1 MLKFLIFSEFLRHL
15 YTIHTNIRICSYC
28 TWQGTHAS
36 LAPGGMYNY
45 HLDYAREQKT
55 FWYKSKDI
63 IPMKITGDYGY
74 ISNKKWPLNKVGIPH
89 SDLLNLDDDKYFIQD
104 MSLHLLRMQQVILEC
119 SGKVSIRY
127 KVNIYRLVLSEMSSI
142 ILWMFQLGNFHLEKK
157 RHWCH

>member
-1 MLKFLIFSEFLRHL
+1 MLKFLIFLEFFED
-15 YTIHTNIRICSYC
+15 TFIHTNIRICSYC

-74 ISNKKWPLNKVGIPH
+74 ISNKKWPLNKVWSLH
-89 SDLLNLDDDKYFIQD
+89 FDLNLDDDKYFIQD
-104 MSLHLLRMQQVILEC
+104 MSLHLLRMQQVFSVRMIC
-119 SGKVSIRY
+119 NIVSQ
-127 KVNIYRLVLSEMSSI
+127 
-142 ILWMFQLGNFHLEKK
+142 QLK
-157 RHWCH
+157 

>member
-1 MLKFLIFSEFLRHL
+1 MLKFLIFLEFFED
-15 YTIHTNIRICSYC
+15 TCIHTNIRICSYC

-74 ISNKKWPLNKVGIPH
+74 ISNKKWPLNKVWSLH
-89 SDLLNLDDDKYFIQD
+89 FDLNLDDDKYFIQD
-104 MSLHLLRMQQVILEC
+104 MSLHLLRMQQVFSVRMFCNI
-119 SGKVSIRY
+119 VSQQF
-127 KVNIYRLVLSEMSSI
+127 K
-142 ILWMFQLGNFHLEKK
+142 
-157 RHWCH
+157 